1 VDFRT
6 HGGILVWPAADNT
19 GTPPATLRTQFPDL
33 VAEVPRSFPRT
44 VQGVLPLIRL
54 GWSMQRPSAPQ

>member
-54 GWSMQRPSAPQ
+54 GWSMLRPAAPQ